1 MKVLV
6 TGAGGFI
13 GRSLVARLLS
23 QGHAVTAVV
32 RLSGREAAPGARV
45 VVAQLGEPLP
55 EEAVDAV
62 DLVVHLAHDMTPG
75 SARRNVDGTTLWF
88 QQAER
93 AGTPHQVYVTSYS
106 AHASAPSEYGRA
118 KFELEQFVAAQGG
131 TVVRPGLVLGRGGA
145 FGAMAEMVR
154 TSKMLPIPGGDLRV
168 FVTTLDDVVTVLAG
182 IDRTKAGETLN
193 VFAPEPVELREL
205 LTLTRAALGS
215 RVILVSLPAAVA
227 LPLLTVAAP
236 AHAALRRHR
245 ESLAALAASQ
255 RYGYASSSERLG
267 LATRPV
273 AAMVSD
279 ALER

>member
-32 RLSGREAAPGARV
+32 RRSGREALPGARV
-45 VVAQLGEPLP
+45 VAAQLGEPLP
-55 EEAVDAV
+55 EDAVDAL

-75 SARRNVDGTTLWF
+75 SARRNVDGTTRWF
-88 QQAER
+88 RQVER

-145 FGAMAEMVR
+145 YGAMADMVR
-154 TSKMLPIPGGDLRV
+154 TSRLLPIPGGDLRV
-168 FVTTLDDVVTVLAG
+168 FVTSLDDVVTVLAG
-182 IDRTKAGETLN
+182 VNRTMAGETLN
-193 VFAPEPVELREL
+193 VFAPEPVALREL
-205 LTLTRAALGS
+205 LALTRAALGS
-215 RVILVSLPAAVA
+215 RAILVSLPAAVA
-227 LPLLTVAAP
+227 LPMLTAAAP
-236 AHAALRRHR
+236 AHAALRRHK
-245 ESLAALAASQ
+245 ENLSALAASQ
-255 RYGYASSSERLG
+255 IHGYTSAYARLG
-267 LATRPV
+267 LMARPV
-273 AAMVSD
+273 AAMITS
-279 ALER
+279 ALEL